1 LNKTDEKSTSA
12 RKLEKANLKSSQI
25 EGITTRQTSQGQ
37 EGYRIICI
45 ENIMKTVESMHKCKN
60 GNIITSED
68 AAKRAGLSST

>member
-1 LNKTDEKSTSA
+1 MRSQHRLGNW
-12 RKLEKANLKSSQI
+12 RKLIKKKPQI

-45 ENIMKTVESMHKCKN
+45 ENIRKTVESMHKCKN